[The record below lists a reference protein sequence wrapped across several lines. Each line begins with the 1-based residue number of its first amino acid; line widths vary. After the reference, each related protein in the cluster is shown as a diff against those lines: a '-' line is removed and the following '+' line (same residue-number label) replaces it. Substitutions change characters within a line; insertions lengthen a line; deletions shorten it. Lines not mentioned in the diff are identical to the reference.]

1 MEYTIFKTP
10 NEYAM
15 EIAMNMRKVRQQQK
29 LSMKALAEKSNV
41 SYGSIKRFE
50 GTGQI
55 SLASLLKIAI
65 VLDAADSFEELF
77 KITEIQS
84 IQEIIDGKI

>member
-55 SLASLLKIAI
+55 SLTSLLKIAI
-65 VLDAADSFEELF
+65 VLDAANSFEELF

>member
-55 SLASLLKIAI
+55 SLTSLLKIAI
-65 VLDAADSFEELF
+65 VLDATDSFEELF

>member
-1 MEYTIFKTP
+1 MEYIIFKTP

-15 EIAMNMRKVRQQQK
+15 EIARNMRKVRQKQK

-55 SLASLLKIAI
+55 SLTSLLKIAI

>member
-55 SLASLLKIAI
+55 SLTSLLKIAI